1 MTPTIEIVAIGTELL
16 KGSIVNTN
24 SAEIAKALVSAGY
37 RTLRQT
43 VLPDERTLLQ
53 EGLKEAL
60 QRSGIVIATGGLGPT
75 CDDVTRQAAAAL
87 FNSEFAFNE
96 SIAEELKRRYGKAS
110 ASIAD
115 QASVPIKAQ
124 ILPNPIGTACGLV
137 FSEGSSTLILI
148 PGVPKEMRAML
159 QEQVLAYLAK
169 AFPPPPPLKSRSS
182 HFFGLSESSVDPFLR
197 ELEAAYPD
205 IEFGIYPSH
214 GVLAVSATEKQ
225 HVAKNSSRLCVA
237 LDKLKEHFPLNYFG
251 ADGERLE
258 DLLQHRFIDK
268 GWTLATAESCTGG
281 AIAARLT
288 KVPGA
293 SNYFAGGVVAYT
305 NELKERVLNVPGD
318 LIARFGAVSEETVK
332 AMAEG
337 VLALTGANFSLSVS
351 GVAGPTGGSDDKPV
365 GTVWIGIA
373 GRGRPTAAYKIRG
386 FGNREMVIETAV
398 NLSLGHL
405 LKFTD

>member
-16 KGSIVNTN
+16 KGAIVNTN
-24 SAEIAKALVSAGY
+24 STEIAKALVSVGY

-43 VLPDERTLLQ
+43 VLPDERKLLE

-87 FNSEFAFNE
+87 FSSDFAFNE
-96 SIAEELKRRYGKAS
+96 AIAEELKRRYGNAS
-110 ASIAD
+110 AGIAD
-115 QASVPIKAQ
+115 QASVPVKAK

-137 FSEGSSTLILI
+137 FSEGASTLILI

-159 QEQVLAYLAK
+159 HEQVLAYLVK
-169 AFPPPPPLKSRSS
+169 AFPPPPPLESRSS

-214 GVLAVSATEKQ
+214 GVLAVSATEKR
-225 HVAKNSSRLCVA
+225 HDDKNGGRLRVA
-237 LDKLKEHFPLNYFG
+237 LDKLKGHFPLNYFG
-251 ADGERLE
+251 ANGERLE

-281 AIAARLT
+281 AIASRLT

-318 LIARFGAVSEETVK
+318 VIRRFGAVSEETVK

-337 VLALTGANFSLSVS
+337 VLALSGANFAISVS

-373 GRGRPTAAYKIRG
+373 GRGRPTAAFKIRG

-398 NLSLGHL
+398 NLALGHL